1 MPRTIFLIIVDTLR
15 FDVIADETLRRKAA
29 PTLDQLVAE
38 GSFGRIV
45 ANASNTQ
52 FVMPTLLT
60 GTYPLDCG
68 GYNTGC
74 KYRPAGFP
82 ELFRAAGFETSV
94 YSNCLLYN
102 RDLGF
107 DAGFD
112 TVLSPV
118 NSRRSLTQDI
128 EYRVLPFL
136 KRWQKGDV
144 TDAEAAT
151 FIKNDYRG
159 ILEHLRYSCDGGA
172 RVPREIPTLIHRDR
186 ELARRCRDEIA
197 LIESDPIA
205 IAHRLLET
213 PEAFYWTVLGRRR
226 AEYRQFAARL
236 LNRAWDTWSGITC
249 PNYPAGLFDAY
260 DVLTDEA
267 LPAIERQLFHREP
280 AQDRLIVLHVMDVHT
295 PRLLENQWRRN
306 PELVRARE
314 ADRLQFAAD
323 HGQPTAVYLGALSSV
338 DRIIGT
344 LISKLKGSAAWDDTA
359 LFITSDHGTT
369 IPDIDGMTVPDL
381 TNRFEV
387 QDLTVPVI
395 AVGGLAPRL
404 RGVDD
409 LFDSRDLGTTLLAT
423 AGLADAESFGG
434 IPMHGPAGRDA
445 VVSENGGRG
454 RLDLDRDEL
463 NFAVT
468 GRDSRLLARL
478 SKSELSV
485 VKRWNPPADVNQSDN
500 ALLSVLWRERG
511 EILRARGAVQTTS

>member
-1 MPRTIFLIIVDTLR
+1 MPRTILLIIVDTLR
-15 FDVIADETLRRKAA
+15 FDVIADETIRRTAA
-29 PTLDQLVAE
+29 PALDRLIDE
-38 GSFGRIV
+38 GSLGRIV

-74 KYRPAGFP
+74 KHRPAGFP
-82 ELFRAAGFETSV
+82 KRFQATGFETSL
-94 YSNCLLYN
+94 YTNCVLYN

-112 TVLSPV
+112 RVLAPV

-136 KRWQKGDV
+136 KRWQDGDV
-144 TDAEAAT
+144 TDTEAAA
-151 FIKNDYRG
+151 FINEDYRG
-159 ILEHLRYSCDGGA
+159 ILEHLRDACDNA
-172 RVPREIPTLIHRDR
+172 NRIPDEISTLIRRDR
-186 ELARRCRDEIA
+186 DLARRCRDEIA
-197 LIESDPIA
+197 LVDSDPMA

-213 PEAFYWTVLGRRR
+213 PEAFYWTVLGRRM

-236 LNRAWDTWSGITC
+236 LNRAWDSWSRITC

-260 DVLTDEA
+260 DILTDEA
-267 LPAIERQLFHREP
+267 MPAIERQLFQPEP
-280 AQDRLIVLHVMDVHT
+280 AKDRLIVLHLMDVHT
-295 PRLLENQWRRN
+295 PRLLENQRRRN
-306 PELVRARE
+306 PALVRSRE
-314 ADRLQFAAD
+314 ADRQQFTTD
-323 HGQPTAVYLGALSSV
+323 HGQPTAVYLGALNSV
-338 DRIIGT
+338 DRMIGK
-344 LISKLKGSAAWDDTA
+344 LVSKLKDTAAWDDTA

-381 TNRFEV
+381 PNRFEA

-395 AVGGLAPRL
+395 AAGGLAPRL
-404 RGVDD
+404 RGPDE

-434 IPMHGPAGRDA
+434 MPMHGVSGRDA

-454 RLDLDRDEL
+454 GLDLDRDDM

-468 GRDSRLLARL
+468 GKESRLLARL
-478 SKSELSV
+478 SDSEVSV
-485 VKRWNPPADVNQSDN
+485 VKRWNPSHDVNQSDN
-500 ALLSVLWRERG
+500 ALLAVLWRERG
-511 EILRARGAVQTTS
+511 EILRARGVVQNTP